1 MDGDRRWPNGNWNA
15 FLERKNGAESECFAV
30 GSFAEHVKNNF
41 ELFNYFSIILLI
53 LYELH
58 VHIDIVEIQ

>member
-1 MDGDRRWPNGNWNA
+1 MEIVDGQMETGTH
-15 FLERKNGAESECFAV
+15 FLRERMGQKVNVSQLEAL
-30 GSFAEHVKNNF
+30 EHVKNNF

-53 LYELH
+53 FYELH